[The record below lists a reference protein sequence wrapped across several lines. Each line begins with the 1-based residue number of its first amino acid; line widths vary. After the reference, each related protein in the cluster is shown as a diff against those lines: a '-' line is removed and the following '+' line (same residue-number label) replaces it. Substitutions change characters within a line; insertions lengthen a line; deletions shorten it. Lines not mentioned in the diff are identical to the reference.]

1 MGGEEGEGRAMPDG
15 WFVDGYSVRV
25 FRDRNRSLGGHN
37 RSFAAAVV
45 PAIPTIG
52 FGKAVKLGA
61 WLAEAIYPKV
71 IDKP

>member
-1 MGGEEGEGRAMPDG
+1 MPDG

-61 WLAEAIYPKV
+61 WLAEAICRNNRYALR
-71 IDKP
+71 DARSGEGT